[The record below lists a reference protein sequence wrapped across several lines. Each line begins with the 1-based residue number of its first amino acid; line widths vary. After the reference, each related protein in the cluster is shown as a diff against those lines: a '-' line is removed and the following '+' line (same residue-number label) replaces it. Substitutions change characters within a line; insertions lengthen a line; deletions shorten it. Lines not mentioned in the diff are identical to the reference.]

1 MKLGK
6 LECENCDLHE
16 KHVEDYH
23 WLPEVE
29 LCEISFGG
37 GRHMKIFDGW
47 DDCVNFTKHITAATE
62 VKSLYCKEKEH

>member
-1 MKLGK
+1 MKSMLRTTTD
-6 LECENCDLHE
+6 C
-16 KHVEDYH
+16 
-23 WLPEVE
+23 LPEVE
-29 LCEISFGG
+29 LCEISIGG